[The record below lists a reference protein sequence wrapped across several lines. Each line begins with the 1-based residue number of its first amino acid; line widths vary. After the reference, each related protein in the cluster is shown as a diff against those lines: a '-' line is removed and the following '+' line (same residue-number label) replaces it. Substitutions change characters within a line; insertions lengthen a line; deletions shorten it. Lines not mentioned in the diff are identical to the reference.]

1 MPPWDRGLICEG
13 TRRVSDCETTEDR
26 RTTIEREGSM
36 VASETK
42 CAHDGCDCIGTD
54 EFCSD
59 FCLAHGAGEHTNEHA
74 AGGVGCGCGHAE
86 CGGAGLSG

>member
-1 MPPWDRGLICEG
+1 
-13 TRRVSDCETTEDR
+13 
-26 RTTIEREGSM
+26 M

-74 AGGVGCGCGHAE
+74 EGGVGCGCGHAD
-86 CGGAGLSG
+86 CGGAGV